1 MCCGVC
7 ANNKSGAAPRT
18 NKETPIA
25 ISACIAVRAKEFA
38 RVRAG
43 TGRISVEVKVA
54 QGFFDRL
61 VFRFLETFSEFPGE
75 NIFFHFLSFD

>member
-25 ISACIAVRAKEFA
+25 ISASLAVRAREFA
-38 RVRAG
+38 GVRAG
-43 TGRISVEVKVA
+43 TGRFSVEVKVA

-61 VFRFLETFSEFPGE
+61 VFRLFETFSEFTGE